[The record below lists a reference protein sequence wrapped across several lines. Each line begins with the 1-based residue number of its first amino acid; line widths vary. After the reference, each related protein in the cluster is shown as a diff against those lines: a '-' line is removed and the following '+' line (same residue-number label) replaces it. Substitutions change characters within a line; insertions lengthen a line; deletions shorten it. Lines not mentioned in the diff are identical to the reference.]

1 MWNLQYGTDEP
12 IYKTE
17 TDSQTENRLVVAQRE
32 RAGSGM
38 NWEFR
43 VGRCELFHLERIS
56 NDALLYS
63 TGNYIQSLGIEHD
76 EDIIRKRIHIYMY
89 V

>member
-1 MWNLQYGTDEP
+1 MDGKFGVSR
-12 IYKTE
+12 YK
-17 TDSQTENRLVVAQRE
+17 L
-32 RAGSGM
+32 
-38 NWEFR
+38 
-43 VGRCELFHLERIS
+43 LHLEWIS
-56 NDALLYS
+56 NEVLLYS